1 MKKYLKALY
10 DTRKIFSGKYK
21 KLFFWLTVRGGS
33 LCVAPLIFPLSITF
47 LFDAIQSGISKKIF
61 ETSVII
67 IALIVPIYMLSFFI
81 CYYSDSFVVGNVY
94 EWQKKILTNYSELDY
109 LNISH
114 KYEIGELT
122 GYISASAWAGVQAW
136 IHLFRIVA
144 PIISAI
150 ILSFFL
156 VKNTIYL
163 LLIVLCCW
171 FFDLLISKY
180 KLKIIAIIE
189 ERIEKKKNIKDSTL
203 KELTT
208 NIHLHL
214 INNSYD
220 LILNKYGI
228 DREIY
233 WRQKEGELHINLC
246 FSAINLF
253 LEKIYYIL
261 IVYILI
267 YANMSGNLSNGSISA
282 AYTNFEKL
290 RSQFIDM
297 KKQVET
303 TVKKATPILLQK
315 NIFEKNIK
323 EVKFVEN
330 DCDKIMVEN
339 LSFKVEDQYI
349 LKDISLL
356 LPLGKKIALIGENGS
371 GKTSLLRCI
380 AGINTSYTG
389 NVKLLNEKYD
399 LSSNKNKIMY
409 ATAQPK
415 IFLDSSTYENIM
427 MACESDPVSYVYGDV
442 LDLKKYDEKE
452 VECLSGGEKQR
463 INLIT

>member
-1 MKKYLKALY
+1 M
-10 DTRKIFSGKYK
+10 
-21 KLFFWLTVRGGS
+21 
-33 LCVAPLIFPLSITF
+33 
-47 LFDAIQSGISKKIF
+47 
-61 ETSVII
+61 
-67 IALIVPIYMLSFFI
+67 
-81 CYYSDSFVVGNVY
+81 
-94 EWQKKILTNYSELDY
+94 
-109 LNISH
+109 
-114 KYEIGELT
+114 
-122 GYISASAWAGVQAW
+122 
-136 IHLFRIVA
+136 
-144 PIISAI
+144 
-150 ILSFFL
+150 
-156 VKNTIYL
+156 
-163 LLIVLCCW
+163 
-171 FFDLLISKY
+171 
-180 KLKIIAIIE
+180 
-189 ERIEKKKNIKDSTL
+189 

-463 INLIT
+463 INLIRQLIASSVELYLLDEPTASLDKKVAKKVMNKFLELDKTVIYTTHDLDLAMQADIIIEMKKGEVIKVKNG